1 MEEDGKK
8 ENYQAICDDILNK
21 ISGADCLQAQNAA
34 AASRNGGNP
43 KKPRLLLHACCAPCS
58 SYTLEY
64 LLKFFDITIYYYN
77 PNIHPA
83 EEYHRRLGELKNF
96 LPRFLEKQEGARA
109 VLQEAAYEPQEF
121 FDAVQAERDNL
132 QSEPER
138 GERCRRC
145 YQLRMEKAYEYARQ
159 NGFDWFTTT
168 LSISPHKDAQKI
180 NEIGRALEER
190 AKNALQAKDGGR
202 QSLSATDNSL
212 QGQNAA
218 PAPIAQS
225 APRWLTSDFKK
236 KNGYKRSLELSK
248 EYGLYRQDYC
258 GCIYSKQNIEKARAQ
273 G

>member
-1 MEEDGKK
+1 M

-21 ISGADCLQAQNAA
+21 ISSGDFSQGQNAA
-34 AASRNGGNP
+34 AALDNAGKA

-64 LLKFFDITIYYYN
+64 LCEYFDITIYYYN

-83 EEYHRRLGELKNF
+83 QEYQRRLAELENF
-96 LPRFLEKQEGARA
+96 LPRFLADKNSLAGTAAAGATID
-109 VLQEAAYEPQEF
+109 LQETDYNPQEF
-121 FDAVQAERDNL
+121 FDAVQAQRDNL
-132 QSEPER
+132 ESEPER

-180 NEIGRALEER
+180 NEIGRALYEKAMQDQKAAQGQE
-190 AKNALQAKDGGR
+190 GGP
-202 QSLSATDNSL
+202 QSQSVTSNCSQD
-212 QGQNAA
+212 QNAA
-218 PAPIAQS
+218 APKF
-225 APRWLTSDFKK
+225 LYSDFKK

-258 GCIYSKQNIEKARAQ
+258 GCIYSKENIEKARSRD
-273 G
+273 

>member
-1 MEEDGKK
+1 M

-21 ISGADCLQAQNAA
+21 ISSGDFSQDQNAA
-34 AASRNGGNP
+34 AARDNASKT

-64 LLKFFDITIYYYN
+64 LLKYFDITVYYYN

-83 EEYHRRLGELKNF
+83 EEYERRLSELENF
-96 LPRFLEKQEGARA
+96 LPRFLGTK
-109 VLQEAAYEPQEF
+109 VDLQKTDYEPKEF

-132 QSEPER
+132 HTEPER

-159 NGFDWFTTT
+159 NNFDWFTTT

-180 NEIGRALEER
+180 NEIGRALEQKASQAQDAAR
-190 AKNALQAKDGGR
+190 APKFLY
-202 QSLSATDNSL
+202 
-212 QGQNAA
+212 
-218 PAPIAQS
+218 
-225 APRWLTSDFKK
+225 SDFKK

-258 GCIYSKQNIEKARAQ
+258 GCVYSLKNRK
-273 G
+273 

>member
-1 MEEDGKK
+1 M

-21 ISGADCLQAQNAA
+21 ISSGGCKQGQNAA
-34 AASRNGGNP
+34 AALDNAGKA

-64 LLKFFDITIYYYN
+64 LLKYFDITIFYYN

-83 EEYHRRLGELKNF
+83 EEYHRRLAELENF
-96 LPRFLEKQEGARA
+96 LPRFLANQNSSTGTAAADVRID
-109 VLQEAAYEPQEF
+109 LQKTDYEPQEF

-132 QSEPER
+132 QTEPER

-145 YQLRMEKAYEYARQ
+145 YQLRMERAYEYARQ
-159 NGFDWFTTT
+159 KGFDWFTTT

-180 NEIGRALEER
+180 NEIGRALYE
-190 AKNALQAKDGGR
+190 NALKD
-202 QSLSATDNSL
+202 
-212 QGQNAA
+212 QNAA
-218 PAPIAQS
+218 APKF
-225 APRWLTSDFKK
+225 LYSDFKK

-258 GCIYSKQNIEKARAQ
+258 GCVYSKQNIERARAQ

>member
-1 MEEDGKK
+1 MKD
-8 ENYQAICDDILNK
+8 NWQALCDDILNG
-21 ISGADCLQAQNAA
+21 ISSGDFSKGQNAA
-34 AASRNGGNP
+34 AARDNAGKA

-64 LLKFFDITIYYYN
+64 LCEYFDITIYYYN

-83 EEYHRRLGELKNF
+83 QEYQRRLAELENF
-96 LPRFLEKQEGARA
+96 LPRFLANQNALAGTAAADVRID
-109 VLQEAAYEPQEF
+109 LQETDYNPQEF
-121 FDAVQAERDNL
+121 FDAVQAQRDNL
-132 QSEPER
+132 ENESER
-138 GERCRRC
+138 GERCCRC

-180 NEIGRALEER
+180 NEIGRALEAR
-190 AKNALQAKDGGR
+190 ARDA
-202 QSLSATDNSL
+202 L

-218 PAPIAQS
+218 AS
-225 APRWLTSDFKK
+225 APKFLYSDFKK

-258 GCIYSKQNIEKARAQ
+258 GCQYSKANTEKARA
-273 G
+273 GGCLN

>member
-1 MEEDGKK
+1 M

-21 ISGADCLQAQNAA
+21 ISSGDFSQGQNAA
-34 AASRNGGNP
+34 ARDNASKT

-64 LLKFFDITIYYYN
+64 LLKYFNITVYYYN

-83 EEYHRRLGELKNF
+83 QEYQRRLAELENF
-96 LPRFLEKQEGARA
+96 LPRFLANQNSSTGTAAADVRID
-109 VLQEAAYEPQEF
+109 LQKTDYEPQEF
-121 FDAVQAERDNL
+121 FDAVQAQRDNL
-132 QSEPER
+132 ESEPER

-180 NEIGRALEER
+180 NEIGRALYE
-190 AKNALQAKDGGR
+190 NALKD
-202 QSLSATDNSL
+202 
-212 QGQNAA
+212 QNATT
-218 PAPIAQS
+218 PIAQS
-225 APRWLTSDFKK
+225 APKFLYSDFKK

-258 GCIYSKQNIEKARAQ
+258 GCVYSKQNIERTRAQ

>member
-1 MEEDGKK
+1 MKD
-8 ENYQAICDDILNK
+8 NWQALCDDILNK
-21 ISGADCLQAQNAA
+21 ISSGDCKT
-34 AASRNGGNP
+34 

-64 LLKFFDITIYYYN
+64 LLKYFDITIYYYN

-83 EEYHRRLGELKNF
+83 EEYRRRLSELENF
-96 LPRFLEKQEGARA
+96 LPRFLADKNALAGTAAARA
-109 VLQEAAYEPQEF
+109 TIDLQETDYNPQEF
-121 FDAVQAERDNL
+121 FDAVQAQRDNL
-132 QSEPER
+132 ENESER

-180 NEIGRALEER
+180 NEIGRALYE
-190 AKNALQAKDGGR
+190 NALQD
-202 QSLSATDNSL
+202 
-212 QGQNAA
+212 QNVA
-218 PAPIAQS
+218 APIAQS
-225 APRWLTSDFKK
+225 APKFLYSDFKK

-258 GCIYSKQNIEKARAQ
+258 GCIYSKQNIERARAQ

>member
-1 MEEDGKK
+1 M

-21 ISGADCLQAQNAA
+21 ISGGGSLQNA
-34 AASRNGGNP
+34 GKT

-64 LLKFFDITIYYYN
+64 LLKFFDITIFYYN

-83 EEYHRRLGELKNF
+83 EEYHRRLGELENF
-96 LPRFLEKQEGARA
+96 LPRFLAKQEGARA

-121 FDAVQAERDNL
+121 FDAVQAQRDNL
-132 QSEPER
+132 ESEPER

-168 LSISPHKDAQKI
+168 LSISPHKDARKI
-180 NEIGRALEER
+180 NEIGRSLEER
-190 AKNALQAKDGGR
+190 AKNAAQAQD
-202 QSLSATDNSL
+202 SAAS
-212 QGQNAA
+212 
-218 PAPIAQS
+218 IAQS

-248 EYGLYRQDYC
+248 DYGLYRQSYC

>member
-1 MEEDGKK
+1 MKD
-8 ENYQAICDDILNK
+8 NWQALCDDILNG
-21 ISGADCLQAQNAA
+21 ISSGDCK
-34 AASRNGGNP
+34 G

-64 LLKFFDITIYYYN
+64 LLKYFDITIYYYN

-83 EEYHRRLGELKNF
+83 EEYERRLSELENF
-96 LPRFLEKQEGARA
+96 LPRFLANQNALAGTAAADVRID
-109 VLQEAAYEPQEF
+109 LQKTDYEPKEF

-132 QSEPER
+132 QTEPER

-168 LSISPHKDAQKI
+168 LSISPHKDARMI
-180 NEIGRALEER
+180 NEIGRALYE
-190 AKNALQAKDGGR
+190 NALQD
-202 QSLSATDNSL
+202 
-212 QGQNAA
+212 QNAA
-218 PAPIAQS
+218 APIAQS
-225 APRWLTSDFKK
+225 APKFLYSDFKK
-236 KNGYKRSLELSK
+236 KNGYKRSIELSK

-258 GCIYSKQNIEKARAQ
+258 GCIYSRQNIERARTQ